1 MAMDM
6 RKIRKLIELINE
18 TGIAEIEIKEG
29 EESVRISREI
39 THGTPMYVTQ
49 PVATSPAQV
58 LAKPSGSETTV
69 EKGSTH
75 ATDTILSADKHTV
88 KAPMVGT
95 VYLAPSPGAKRF
107 VEVGQTVKAGDTLCL
122 IEAMK
127 MFNQI
132 EADKPGKISAVL
144 IESGV
149 PVEFGQPLFVI
160 E

>member
-29 EESVRISREI
+29 EESVRITRESSR
-39 THGTPMYVTQ
+39 GYAAPPP
-49 PVATSPAQV
+49 PVAMQTQN
-58 LAKPSGSETTV
+58 AKPDVALSSPPSKESSLQDAPASEQN
-69 EKGSTH
+69 
-75 ATDTILSADKHTV
+75 TI

-107 VEVGQTVKAGDTLCL
+107 VELGQTVKAGDTLCL

-127 MFNQI
+127 MFNPI
-132 EADKPGKISAVL
+132 EADRSGKIVSILV
-144 IESGV
+144 ESGS
-149 PVEFGQPLFVI
+149 PVEFNQPLFII